1 MNLCAQNFE
10 LNIYAK
16 EASNVA
22 IIKSIHYKKQHFTKK
37 ESLIQID
44 SVSNKLS
51 KLGYINNQFKLIETD
66 SLLNCEFTLHKKIEL
81 IRVFYPKKA
90 IDKDYL
96 SQLALNVTDKYFDI
110 AFTNIENTLNSII
123 SYFENSGHSFTTI
136 YLSDISEQNQQLTA
150 KLNLNISKKRTIN
163 NIVIKGYPEFPK
175 KYLKHYLGIRTNTT
189 FNLNSLNE
197 LNERINTIPF
207 TSQIKK
213 PEVLFT
219 KDSTTL
225 YLYLKKKSNSNFDGI
240 IGFSN
245 EEGNGNIK
253 FNGQLELNLNN
264 ILNKGES
271 FHINWQNSQKEVSSL
286 ELNFSTP
293 YIFNSKI
300 NFNGSF
306 SIFKQDT
313 SYVNTKGFIALD
325 YNLNTT
331 NAASIIGNTE
341 KSSLSSTTNTPSNI
355 QNFNKNLLGISY
367 LFNIIEK
374 PIHINRYKFS
384 LRAGM
389 LFGNRTSENIK
400 TQQNIIEFKINYTHH
415 FNLRNAIFIKTTS
428 QILNTKNPLEN
439 ELFRIGGVNSIRGF
453 NEQSIITQKYN
464 VSNLE
469 YHYTLNN
476 NSYLYTITDFAILNN
491 INTSTTTQLYG
502 LGLGYYLSTKNTILD
517 FSYAVGSNY
526 NTTFNINNSKIH
538 IKVMY
543 PF

>member
-1 MNLCAQNFE
+1 MNIYAQKLE

-22 IIKSIHYKKQHFTKK
+22 IIESIHYSKRHPTKK
-37 ESLIQID
+37 EALIEID
-44 SVSNKLS
+44 STSNKLS
-51 KLGYINNQFKLIETD
+51 KLGYINNQFKLIEKD
-66 SLLNCEFTLHKKIEL
+66 SLINCEFTLHEKIEL
-81 IRVFYPKKA
+81 IRIFYPKNT
-90 IDKDYL
+90 IDKIYL
-96 SQLALNVTDKYFDI
+96 SQLALNVTDSYFEI
-110 AFTNIENTLNSII
+110 TFNTIEKTLNLIVE
-123 SYFENSGHSFTTI
+123 YFENSGNSFTTAH
-136 YLSDISEQNQQLTA
+136 LSNISEQNQLLTA
-150 KLNLNISKKRTIN
+150 QLNLNISKKRTIN

-207 TSQIKK
+207 VSQIKK

-225 YLYLKKKSNSNFDGI
+225 YLYLKKKSNSDFDGL

-245 EEGNGNIK
+245 EESSDKLK

-300 NFNGSF
+300 NFNGRF

-331 NAASIIGNTE
+331 NAVSLIGDTE
-341 KSSLSSTTNTPSNI
+341 KSRLSSTTNTPSNI
-355 QNFNKNLLGISY
+355 QNYNKNLLGISY

-384 LRAGM
+384 LITSM

-400 TQQNIIEFKINYTHH
+400 TKQNVIEFKMSYTHH
-415 FNLRNAIFIKTTS
+415 FNLRNAVFIKTTS

-439 ELFRIGGVNSIRGF
+439 ELFRIGGINSIRGF
-453 NEQSIITQKYN
+453 SEQSIITQKYN
-464 VSNLE
+464 VSKLE
-469 YHYTLNN
+469 
-476 NSYLYTITDFAILNN
+476 
-491 INTSTTTQLYG
+491 
-502 LGLGYYLSTKNTILD
+502 
-517 FSYAVGSNY
+517 
-526 NTTFNINNSKIH
+526 
-538 IKVMY
+538 
-543 PF
+543 